1 MKVVNLFGGPGTGK
15 STLAASLFAAFKIR
29 GYNAELVTEFAKDL
43 VWSER
48 NKELQ
53 DQVYILGKMY
63 HKLWRLKDK
72 VDVVIIDSPLPLC
85 CYYDQGRTHGF
96 EEFVMGLFDQFD
108 NYNFLL
114 ERNFP
119 YQQEGRYQNEAGAN
133 KVHNEIYKLL
143 DALHIQFVKKK
154 SPQMSSEAVTSQA
167 MYNSFVQTLVDEI
180 IEFGAQREGFQK
192 NMEKLE
198 KQFAEDAMKPLA
210 NLRVEPDE
218 MPIVLGPGSKG
229 GPREKPRP
237 LIAPPYN
244 PVS

>member
-1 MKVVNLFGGPGTGK
+1 MKVINLFGGPGTGK

-48 NKELQ
+48 NKELG

-96 EEFVMGLFDQFD
+96 EQFVMGLFDQFD

-119 YQQEGRYQNEAGAN
+119 YQQEGRYQDEAGAN
-133 KVHNEIYKLL
+133 KVHVEIYKLL

-154 SPQMSSEAVTSQA
+154 SPQMSSEAITSQA

-192 NMEKLE
+192 NIEKLE

-229 GPREKPRP
+229 GPREKPRK
-237 LIAPPYN
+237 LYAPPYN